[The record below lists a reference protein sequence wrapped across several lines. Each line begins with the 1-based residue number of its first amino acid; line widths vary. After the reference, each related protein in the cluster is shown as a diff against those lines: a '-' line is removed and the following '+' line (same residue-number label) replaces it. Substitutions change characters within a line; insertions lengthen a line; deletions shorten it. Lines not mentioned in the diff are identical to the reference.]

1 MISSIKISPGKQQHP
16 LTAIL
21 HSFALHFA
29 IMKNIFGAKNL
40 HSNIGRYL
48 HIIDRFYSM
57 YRMTV
62 IPLMSKN
69 I

>member
-1 MISSIKISPGKQQHP
+1 MISSIKISPGKQHL

-40 HSNIGRYL
+40 HNIGTGRFL
-48 HIIDRFYSM
+48 HILDRFYSM

-62 IPLMSKN
+62 KPLMSKN